1 MGFPLCDILTSTSL
15 NKSHLLGQLP
25 VSKPVLKKRAKEKLK
40 IHWDRCRANKF
51 PPIVAV
57 SAKYFR
63 LIVCRISRIGIGFF
77 FRVRLFAC
85 FFRPA
90 QRMSGRI
97 RHLFLL
103 RLVRYLR

>member
-1 MGFPLCDILTSTSL
+1 MLYLTSTSL
-15 NKSHLLGQLP
+15 TKSHLLGQLP

-40 IHWDRCRANKF
+40 FIGIDAA
-51 PPIVAV
+51 PIVAV
-57 SAKYFR
+57 SAKYFD
-63 LIVCRISRIGIGFF
+63 SKFAGRIGIGFF

>member
-1 MGFPLCDILTSTSL
+1 MLYILTSTSL
-15 NKSHLLGQLP
+15 TKSHLLGQLP

-40 IHWDRCRANKF
+40 IHWDRCSANSF
-51 PPIVAV
+51 PQIVAV
-57 SAKYFR
+57 SAKYFD
-63 LIVCRISRIGIGFF
+63 SKFAGRIGIGFF